1 MTRPAP
7 SLVEGLL
14 TAAGI
19 DAVQWR
25 RLVRAFLKIDFGS
38 LRQPNSTSDQRAA
51 FVLFFTALIYFVS
64 GIPPAVTILGSQD
77 LLLGATLL
85 TTVVAF
91 MVLSSLLV
99 GEGLAIISPD
109 DHAILG
115 YRPVTSRTYL
125 AVRVTTLFVRTVAI
139 AGLVSFIP
147 IVALLFKDGVHPL
160 RALGGLIAVHGIGA
174 AVTVGLVAMYGWL
187 LRTVGA
193 SRLVR
198 FMSYTQLAVNMAVWL
213 GVVVVSQGLHQRVLR
228 GLRLSDSPWA
238 LFYPGTWFASFVQL
252 GAGNLG
258 VRPIAGAVLAIL
270 LLTALV
276 ASLGGKLSLDYAD
289 ALGRL
294 KSLAVPASANR
305 QGTRWI
311 GLLRNETRAVAL
323 LVRSQF
329 KNDLKFRLGL
339 LSLIPIT
346 LIYLVIGMREGTP
359 ADPFV
364 PGARRGFEVG
374 FIQIALMFLPMSL
387 RQAIVTS
394 DAYRASWIFYA
405 TPADRTRLVLAAR
418 DIITL
423 FFLVPYLLFLAAIFT
438 YFFGHAGHALVHTFF
453 LGVMAYLVLQLTILI
468 DPKLPFSTLPQKD
481 TRGGLMFGMQMLVM
495 FLGMAAYMVLT
506 HIVYRNTTLLVAAL
520 VFFLFAAWT
529 MAMLTRKRVD
539 RQAEGFSYLE

>member
-19 DAVQWR
+19 DAAQWK
-25 RLVRAFLKIDFGS
+25 RLVRVFLKIDFGG
-38 LRQPNSTSDQRAA
+38 LRQLNNSAEQRMA
-51 FVLFFTALIYFVS
+51 FGLFFTALLYLVS
-64 GIPPAVTILGSQD
+64 GLPPALTILASPD

-85 TTVVAF
+85 CTIVAF

-99 GEGLAIISPD
+99 GEGLSIISPD

-125 AVRVTTLFVRTVAI
+125 AVRVATLFVRTIAI
-139 AGLVSFIP
+139 AGLVGFVP
-147 IVALLFKDGVHPL
+147 VVALLFKDGVHPL
-160 RALGGLIAVHGIGA
+160 RALGGLIAVQAIGA
-174 AVTVGLVAMYGWL
+174 AVTIGLVATYGRL

-193 SRLVR
+193 ARLVR
-198 FMSYTQLAVNMAVWL
+198 LMSYTQLAVNMAVWL
-213 GVVVVSQGLHQRVLR
+213 GVIAVTQGLHRQMLR
-228 GLRLSDSPWA
+228 GVRLGDNPWA
-238 LFYPGTWFASFVQL
+238 LLYPGTWFASFVQL
-252 GAGNLG
+252 GAGDFSVL
-258 VRPIAGAVLAIL
+258 PMAGAALAVL
-270 LLTALV
+270 LLIALLG
-276 ASLGGKLSLDYAD
+276 SLGGKLSLDYAD

-294 KSLAVPASANR
+294 KSVSAQTPARARSSAWL
-305 QGTRWI
+305 GA
-311 GLLRNETRAVAL
+311 LRNETRAVAL

-339 LSLIPIT
+339 LSLVPIT
-346 LIYLVIGMREGTP
+346 LIYLVIGLREGTP
-359 ADPFV
+359 TDPFV
-364 PGARRGFEVG
+364 SGARRGFEVG

-405 TPADRTRLVLAAR
+405 TPADRTRLVLGAR

-423 FFLVPYLLFLAAIFT
+423 FFLVPYLLFLAAVFT
-438 YFFGHAGHALVHTFF
+438 VFFGHAGHAIVHAFF
-453 LGVMAYLVLQLTILI
+453 LGLMAYLVLQLTILI

-481 TRGGLMFGMQMLVM
+481 ARGGAMFGLQMLVM
-495 FLGMAAYMVLT
+495 FLGMAAYIVLT
-506 HIVYRNTTLLVAAL
+506 HVVYRSVPFVVAAL
-520 VFFLFAAWT
+520 ACFLFAAWI
-529 MAMLTRKRVD
+529 MARLTRRRVN

>member
-1 MTRPAP
+1 M
-7 SLVEGLL
+7 
-14 TAAGI
+14 
-19 DAVQWR
+19 
-25 RLVRAFLKIDFGS
+25 
-38 LRQPNSTSDQRAA
+38 
-51 FVLFFTALIYFVS
+51 
-64 GIPPAVTILGSQD
+64 
-77 LLLGATLL
+77 
-85 TTVVAF
+85 
-91 MVLSSLLV
+91 
-99 GEGLAIISPD
+99 
-109 DHAILG
+109 
-115 YRPVTSRTYL
+115 
-125 AVRVTTLFVRTVAI
+125 AI
-139 AGLVSFIP
+139 AGLVSFVP
-147 IVALLFKDGVHPL
+147 IVALLFKEGMHPL
-160 RALGGLIAVHGIGA
+160 RALGGLIAVHGSGA

-193 SRLVR
+193 ARLVR
-198 FMSYTQLAVNMAVWL
+198 FMSYTQLLVNMAVWL
-213 GVVVVSQGLHQRVLR
+213 GVVIVSQGLHQRLLR
-228 GLRLSDSPWA
+228 GLRLSDSLWA

-252 GAGNLG
+252 GAGDLS
-258 VRPIAGAVLAIL
+258 VLPIAGAALAIL

-294 KSLAVPASANR
+294 KSVSVPAS
-305 QGTRWI
+305 TRGRRSPWI
-311 GLLRNETRAVAL
+311 GHLRNETRAVAL

-339 LSLIPIT
+339 LSLLPIT
-346 LIYLVIGMREGTP
+346 LIYLVIGMREGAP

-364 PGARRGFEVG
+364 PGAQRGFEVG

-438 YFFGHAGHALVHTFF
+438 YFFGHAGHALTHTFF
-453 LGVMAYLVLQLTILI
+453 LGMMAYLVLQLTILI
-468 DPKLPFSTLPQKD
+468 DPKLPFATLPQKD

-495 FLGMAAYMVLT
+495 ILGMVAYMVLT

-520 VFFLFAAWT
+520 AFFLFAAWV

-539 RQAEGFSYLE
+539 RQAEGLSYLE